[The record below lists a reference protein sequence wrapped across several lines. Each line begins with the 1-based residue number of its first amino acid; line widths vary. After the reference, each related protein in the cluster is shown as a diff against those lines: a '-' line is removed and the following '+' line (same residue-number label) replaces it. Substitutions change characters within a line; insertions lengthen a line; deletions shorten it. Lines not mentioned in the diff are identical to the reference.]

1 MASKIFLTTNFK
13 FKMQIQK
20 SLDLNNPPLE
30 GGSNG
35 LMPFGEGFKNL
46 NTNSKPNFAEN
57 TISPSPNLQANSTL
71 PQGEGDLDR
80 ENTIS
85 PSPKSQILGSST
97 LPSKKILGEGDLDRG
112 GDGAEYIPRIDVE
125 KNYPAIFAFLQK
137 FQNQLEKR
145 TDKGDHWTNLR
156 NCAYLEEFEKEK
168 IVYFEIVKQPQFYY
182 DRHNF
187 YLEATSFVM
196 TGNNLKYLIAVLNS
210 QPCAWIFKT
219 FYAGFGL
226 GSDGI

>member
-1 MASKIFLTTNFK
+1 MKHLACKTLDAITLPLFGRVESEASGAGYN
-13 FKMQIQK
+13 
-20 SLDLNNPPLE
+20 
-30 GGSNG
+30 
-35 LMPFGEGFKNL
+35 NL
-46 NTNSKPNFAEN
+46 NTNSKPNFAQN
-57 TISPSPNLQANSTL
+57 NIYPSPKSQFGSSTL

-80 ENTIS
+80 E
-85 PSPKSQILGSST
+85 
-97 LPSKKILGEGDLDRG
+97 
-112 GDGAEYIPRIDVE
+112 GDGTEYIPRIDVE
-125 KNYPAIFAFLQK
+125 KNYPAIFTFLQK

>member
-1 MASKIFLTTNFK
+1 VTGVQTCAL
-13 FKMQIQK
+13 
-20 SLDLNNPPLE
+20 P
-30 GGSNG
+30 
-35 LMPFGEGFKNL
+35 
-46 NTNSKPNFAEN
+46 
-57 TISPSPNLQANSTL
+57 ISSPSTL
-71 PQGEGDLDR
+71 PQGEGD
-80 ENTIS
+80 
-85 PSPKSQILGSST
+85 
-97 LPSKKILGEGDLDRG
+97 KIEEGDKIGEGDLDRE
-112 GDGAEYIPRIDVE
+112 GDGAEYIPRIDVK

-219 FYAGFGL
+219 FYAGGGL